1 MTATQDHE
9 LAARPEDL
17 SDLFLTRANAR
28 DVEGIVAL
36 YEPGAILALP
46 GGGTVSGHR
55 EIRKF
60 YTTLLAVR
68 SSFGS
73 RGQRA
78 ALRNGELAL
87 TSTRLPSGDT
97 TVEVARCQPDGS
109 WLWTIDQPALLSS

>member
-1 MTATQDHE
+1 MTATETSE

-17 SDLFLTRANAR
+17 SELFLTRANAG

-46 GGGTVSGHR
+46 GGGSVSGH
-55 EIRKF
+55 EELRKF
-60 YTTLLAVR
+60 YTAVLAGR
-68 SSFGS
+68 PSFTS

-78 ALRNGELAL
+78 VLRNGGLAL

-97 TVEVARCQPDGS
+97 TVEVARRQPGGN

>member
-1 MTATQDHE
+1 MTATETRE

-17 SDLFLTRANAR
+17 SDLFLTRANAG

-46 GGGTVSGHR
+46 GGGSVSGHQ

-60 YTTLLAVR
+60 YTAVLACR
-68 SSFGS
+68 PSFKS

-78 ALRNGELAL
+78 VLRNGDLAL

-97 TVEVARCQPDGS
+97 TVEVARRQQDGS